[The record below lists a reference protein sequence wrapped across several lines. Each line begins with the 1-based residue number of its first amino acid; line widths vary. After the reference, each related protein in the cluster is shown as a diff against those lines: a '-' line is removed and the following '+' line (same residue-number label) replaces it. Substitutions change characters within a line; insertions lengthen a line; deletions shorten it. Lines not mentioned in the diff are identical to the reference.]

1 MTFEEAVALA
11 ENGDI
16 GAMISLGDYYIHHE
30 DEAERF
36 EKAAEWYEMAAKR
49 DVVYAIHMTIL
60 CKKITTEA
68 GLMIAKKVEYG
79 VDFAL
84 REFESLYEWT
94 AKELEC
100 INKQLPGT
108 EDLKIEDSIKNFE
121 EASYH
126 LALCC
131 YWVGRYDEAK
141 ELIRGFED
149 VRSRILYGATLVQLA
164 EDNAAMAEALKYLEA
179 LTDRQYVDAPKFEL
193 EEDAYAVAAV
203 QVSRLYKIKGS
214 PADMEAAV
222 SLLNFMSQAVCR
234 DENKQKI
241 CDERNRYQ
249 KKLFGGYKYV

>member
-16 GAMISLGDYYIHHE
+16 GAMISLGDYYIQHE
-30 DEAERF
+30 GEDERF
-36 EKAAEWYEMAAKR
+36 EKAAKWYEMAAKR

-60 CKKITTEA
+60 CKKIETEA

-84 REFESLYEWT
+84 RELESLYEWT

-108 EDLKIEDSIKNFE
+108 EDLKIEESIKNFE
-121 EASYH
+121 DASYH

-131 YWVGRYDEAK
+131 YWVGRYEEAK
-141 ELIRGFED
+141 ELICDFKD
-149 VRSRILYGATLVQLA
+149 VRSKILYGAILIQMA
-164 EDNAAMAEALKYLEA
+164 ENNAGMTEALKHLEVIM
-179 LTDRQYVDAPKFEL
+179 DRQYVDAPKFEL

-214 PADMEAAV
+214 QADMEAAV
-222 SLLNFMSQAVCR
+222 ALLDFTAQAVRR
-234 DENKQKI
+234 DENKQRI
-241 CDERNRYQ
+241 RDERNRYQ
-249 KKLFGGYKYV
+249 KKLFGGYKYI